1 MRAYFCPRAYS
12 PSDFSSQLLVFPV
25 LTPRMREWT
34 ILSARQ
40 GDGYNDHDFWHR
52 KEPCPWA
59 STVFRSRGQ
68 EIRAQNFVPLGL
80 QGVIAYIYTVY
91 TCIYIYI
98 YIYTYNYIYGDEH
111 RRHLADNV
119 LKNCS
124 IHFGNGKLMNISCH
138 FLGGYVSPYIQ
149 QSTSADQLFALSI
162 QSYLAPSQHLDTK
175 KIENSYI

>member
-1 MRAYFCPRAYS
+1 M
-12 PSDFSSQLLVFPV
+12 
-25 LTPRMREWT
+25 
-34 ILSARQ
+34 
-40 GDGYNDHDFWHR
+40 
-52 KEPCPWA
+52 
-59 STVFRSRGQ
+59 
-68 EIRAQNFVPLGL
+68 
-80 QGVIAYIYTVY
+80 YIYT
-91 TCIYIYI
+91 